1 MMDVWDPKDKDLK
14 MAVFSQIK
22 KLISAPYRVLK
33 RWVAPLDP
41 GNKPKNLTNE
51 EWKLMTRFSEDMA
64 WLVGTLFV
72 LCLIAWITKDVI

>member
-1 MMDVWDPKDKDLK
+1 MMDVWDPKDKDVK
-14 MAVFSQIK
+14 TAVFSQIK

-33 RWVAPLDP
+33 TWVVRLDP